1 MKEEL
6 ADAKILEKKIR
17 GTEIDV
23 QVDPVL
29 LFKADDLVIE
39 NKEDLLSLADE
50 NKLKSENLVIEE
62 ETKNLEKI
70 EHSKEEKASPLN
82 KDVKHSESHN
92 STNWAKNN
100 PGKTAA
106 IVFGV
111 LAGATLTGVAIWQ
124 LYEHFKNTQYWEF
137 IEEIIEKKYTIE
149 VTEIEDIVEKEV
161 IEYINLTTTESNKYL
176 QLLKICLHYAYKKE
190 TKKIIEI
197 VKKIHRKKVISKNKK
212 ETLSWEEQ
220 TLSEIKNVKTTIT
233 NFGTKIY
240 KEEISYAIKKK

>member
-1 MKEEL
+1 M
-6 ADAKILEKKIR
+6 EKKIR

-137 IEEIIEKKYTIE
+137 IEEIIEKREIIE
-149 VTEIEDIVEKEV
+149 VIELEDIVETEV
-161 IEYINLTTTESNKYL
+161 VEHIKLTISENNKYL

-212 ETLSWEEQ
+212 ETTSWEEEI
-220 TLSEIKNVKTTIT
+220 LSETKNIKTTIT
-233 NFGTKIY
+233 NFETQIYEEKIKYIAEEKSRTK
-240 KEEISYAIKKK
+240 K